1 MFQVSKERKVVSVM
15 DVIQFMTHDSLLRY
29 KKKGSKFADKEVKRY
44 ETTIN
49 AAYKGSVF
57 LSSTKE
63 DLSKGRGYV
72 VTSYETLHEKVG
84 HASHWTP
91 NTFRGGTYYNFQKRI
106 IKGHTRE
113 NLKQVNVIGFDMDVK
128 DPDQIYRLYLAC
140 DELGLPRPNVL
151 LETPR
156 GFQFFFVLATPFYVH
171 NQQNFKSLRV
181 AERIFENIRSALLAY
196 AKIDVNC
203 NPFGFYRIPSTDNI
217 LDFHDVPVDTNE
229 LIFWSKEHDK
239 KAFQIVYQNETKITS
254 SMAEWYQVL
263 IQAKKISPGHYAASR
278 NNALFTMALE
288 NYAAGRSFE
297 DTYNELDQFNSNLQA
312 PLTKYEFERTLNSA
326 YKGKYKGAK
335 RSYVEGLLENWTD
348 GRATF
353 QGRDG
358 WYKFK
363 KDRTDRKRSHYE
375 EWEADIIT
383 YLEAKTSPETP
394 FLEGSLK
401 MLSETFGMAVSS
413 LKEVFKRSS
422 KLKKYVIGQGR
433 GAITKLAS
441 RSILFKRLLLLRK
454 EQVRNAQITFA
465 ELFPE
470 LNLFKH
476 QLVSPFVEAK
486 LLWDEL
492 DLIYRA
498 GTSPPAQNTG

>member
-1 MFQVSKERKVVSVM
+1 MFQVSNERKVVSVM
-15 DVIQFMTHDSLLRY
+15 DVIQFMTHDSLLAY
-29 KKKGSKFADKEVKRY
+29 KKKGSKFADKEVKLY

-49 AAYKGSVF
+49 ATYKGSVF

-63 DLSKGRGYV
+63 DLSEGRGYV

-106 IKGHTRE
+106 MKGHTRE
-113 NLKQVNVIGFDMDVK
+113 NLKQVNVMGFDMDVK

-156 GFQFFFVLATPFYVH
+156 GFQFFFVLATPFYIH

-181 AERIFENIRSALLAY
+181 AERVFENIRSALLPY

-203 NPFGFYRIPSTDNI
+203 TPFGFYRMPSTDNL

-229 LIFWSKEHDK
+229 LLEWSKEHDK
-239 KAFQIVYQNETKITS
+239 KAFHIVYQSETKTTS

-263 IQAKKISPGHYAASR
+263 IQAEKISPGHYAASR
-278 NNALFTMALE
+278 NNALFTLALE
-288 NYAAGRSFE
+288 NYAVGRSFE
-297 DTYNELDQFNSNLQA
+297 DTYDELDQFNSNLQA
-312 PLTKYEFERTLNSA
+312 PLNKNEFERTVNSA

-335 RSYVEGLLENWTD
+335 RSYVEGLLANWTD
-348 GRATF
+348 ERATF

-363 KDRTDRKRSHYE
+363 KNRTDRKRSHYE
-375 EWEADIIT
+375 EWEADIT
-383 YLEAKTSPETP
+383 KYLLTHTSPENP
-394 FLEGSLK
+394 YLEGSLK
-401 MLSETFGMAVSS
+401 NLAETLNIPLSSF
-413 LKEVFKRSS
+413 KEVLKRSS
-422 KLKKYVIGQGR
+422 KLIKRTIGKG
-433 GAITKLAS
+433 
-441 RSILFKRLLLLRK
+441 
-454 EQVRNAQITFA
+454 RNAVTILTSEMMLVRQIIHKRKTANKSIQMIFS
-465 ELFPE
+465 EIS
-470 LNLFKH
+470 NVINNK
-476 QLVSPFVEAK
+476 K
-486 LLWDEL
+486 LSLLSAL
-492 DLIYRA
+492 DIVHERTNA
-498 GTSPPAQNTG
+498 PPNFQTINTG